1 MLLLP
6 LVGGEGA
13 DGARITS
20 SAKTASTGTCKR
32 PERVLGVQPLSVLD
46 MVFAAAIDGAWIVA
60 VTMSEPLVMVSVIS
74 SALTLSRPLARL
86 VMYVKEAETLAWR
99 ATTRQLGY
107 E

>member
-1 MLLLP
+1 MALMPPMYKNRRPMSSARWPAAVGRVLLSPVL
-6 LVGGEGA
+6 GGEGA

-32 PERVLGVQPLSVLD
+32 PERVLGVQPLIVLD

-74 SALTLSRPLARL
+74 SALTP
-86 VMYVKEAETLAWR
+86 
-99 ATTRQLGY
+99 
-107 E
+107 

>member
-20 SAKTASTGTCKR
+20 GAKTASTGTCKR
-32 PERVLGVQPLSVLD
+32 PERVLGVQPSIVLN
-46 MVFAAAIDGAWIVA
+46 MVFAAAADGAWIVA

-74 SALTLSRPLARL
+74 SALTP
-86 VMYVKEAETLAWR
+86 
-99 ATTRQLGY
+99 
-107 E
+107 